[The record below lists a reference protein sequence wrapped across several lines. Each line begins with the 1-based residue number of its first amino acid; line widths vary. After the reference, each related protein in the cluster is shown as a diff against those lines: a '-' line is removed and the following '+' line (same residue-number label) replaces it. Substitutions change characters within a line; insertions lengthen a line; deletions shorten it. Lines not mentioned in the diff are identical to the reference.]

1 MKKRGLCILLSGM
14 MIFSSA
20 PYGGTKEVKAA
31 GEGESQ
37 TSAETVKEENTE
49 TEATSFEKTVVYEQD
64 GITVTITDFKDNT
77 LYYTVKN
84 ESEKEIFAEVLK
96 IEVNGQVIR
105 DISNEKDSAY
115 QGLSIVETGAVSGEE
130 KEVNRNLFELDE
142 LQIKEFEEIGVVFGI
157 IEVTGDK
164 NNPMERRYSEIA
176 CTDTITVK
184 TPKEDAAEDPMN
196 EFGVTGEQLE
206 LLNKLVNEA
215 VKTEYLEPHGIPVE
229 DFSWEPLNTSV
240 WQEFAGVSFKVME
253 DAYYKKED
261 IADNL
266 EELVETGFTS
276 MKDSEPAAYDLAN
289 AVYHSFYLKW
299 LLGEKINVE
308 EFFLKL
314 GPDKTVGG
322 PGVRNFLM
330 EHVTIK

>member
-49 TEATSFEKTVVYEQD
+49 TEATSFEKTVVYEQN
-64 GITVTITDFKDNT
+64 GITVTITDFKHNT

-115 QGLSIVETGAVSGEE
+115 QGLIVVETGAASGEE

-184 TPKEDAAEDPMN
+184 TPKGDAAGDSMN
-196 EFGVTGEQLE
+196 EFGVTGEQM
-206 LLNKLVNEA
+206 
-215 VKTEYLEPHGIPVE
+215 
-229 DFSWEPLNTSV
+229 EPLN
-240 WQEFAGVSFKVME
+240 WNEFTDVSSTIQIAVMAAS
-253 DAYYKKED
+253 DMP
-261 IADNL
+261 DNL
-266 EELVETGFTS
+266 EEVKKEFSS

-299 LLGEKINVE
+299 LLDEKIDVS
-308 EFFLKL
+308 EFFAKL
-314 GPDKTVGG
+314 GSGHPADGFTVGK
-322 PGVRNFLM
+322 FIM

>member
-1 MKKRGLCILLSGM
+1 MKKRGVCILLSGM

-64 GITVTITDFKDNT
+64 GITVTITDFKHNT

-84 ESEKEIFAEVLK
+84 ESEKEIFAEVIK

-105 DISNEKDSAY
+105 DIPNEKDSVY
-115 QGLSIVETGAVSGEE
+115 QRLSVVETGAASGEE

-142 LQIKEFEEIGVVFGI
+142 LQIKEFEEIGVGLGI

-184 TPKEDAAEDPMN
+184 TPKGDAAGDSMN
-196 EFGVTGEQLE
+196 EFGVTGEQM
-206 LLNKLVNEA
+206 
-215 VKTEYLEPHGIPVE
+215 
-229 DFSWEPLNTSV
+229 EPLN
-240 WQEFAGVSFKVME
+240 WNEFTDVSSTIQIAVMAAS
-253 DAYYKKED
+253 DMP
-261 IADNL
+261 DNL
-266 EELVETGFTS
+266 EEVKKEFSS

-299 LLGEKINVE
+299 LLDEKIDVS
-308 EFFLKL
+308 EFFVKL
-314 GPDKTVGG
+314 GSGHSADGFTVGK
-322 PGVRNFLM
+322 FIM

>member
-20 PYGGTKEVKAA
+20 PYGGPKEVKAA

-49 TEATSFEKTVVYEQD
+49 TEATSFEKTVVYEQN
-64 GITVTITDFKDNT
+64 GITVTITDFKHNT

-115 QGLSIVETGAVSGEE
+115 QGLIVVETGAASGEE

-142 LQIKEFEEIGVVFGI
+142 LQIKEFEEIGLGFGI

-184 TPKEDAAEDPMN
+184 TPKGDAAGDSMN
-196 EFGVTGEQLE
+196 EFGVTGEQM
-206 LLNKLVNEA
+206 
-215 VKTEYLEPHGIPVE
+215 
-229 DFSWEPLNTSV
+229 EPLN
-240 WQEFAGVSFKVME
+240 WNEFTDVSSTIQIAVMAAS
-253 DAYYKKED
+253 DMP
-261 IADNL
+261 DNL
-266 EELVETGFTS
+266 EEVKKEFSS

-299 LLGEKINVE
+299 LLDEKIDVS
-308 EFFLKL
+308 EFFVKL
-314 GPDKTVGG
+314 GSGHFAVGFTVGK
-322 PGVRNFLM
+322 FIM

>member
-1 MKKRGLCILLSGM
+1 MKKRGVCILLSGM
-14 MIFSSA
+14 MIFSLA

-184 TPKEDAAEDPMN
+184 TPKGDAAGDSMN
-196 EFGVTGEQLE
+196 EFGVTGEQME
-206 LLNKLVNEA
+206 PLNELVNEA
-215 VKTEYLEPHGIPVE
+215 VKTEYLEPHGISVE
-229 DFSWEPLNTSV
+229 NFNWEPLN
-240 WQEFAGVSFKVME
+240 WDEFTEVSSMIKIAVMAAN
-253 DAYYKKED
+253 DMP
-261 IADNL
+261 DNL
-266 EELVETGFTS
+266 EEFSS

-299 LLGEKINVE
+299 LLDEKIDVK
-308 EFFLKL
+308 EFFVKL
-314 GPDKTVGG
+314 GSGHPADGFTVGK
-322 PGVRNFLM
+322 FIM

>member
-1 MKKRGLCILLSGM
+1 MKKRGVCILLSGM

-37 TSAETVKEENTE
+37 TSAETVKEENIE

-64 GITVTITDFKDNT
+64 GITVTITDFKHNT

-115 QGLSIVETGAVSGEE
+115 QGLIVVETGAASGEE

-184 TPKEDAAEDPMN
+184 TPKGDAAGDSMD
-196 EFGVTGEQLE
+196 EFGVTGEQM
-206 LLNKLVNEA
+206 
-215 VKTEYLEPHGIPVE
+215 
-229 DFSWEPLNTSV
+229 EPLN
-240 WQEFAGVSFKVME
+240 WNEFTDVSSTIQIAVMAAS
-253 DAYYKKED
+253 DMP
-261 IADNL
+261 DNL
-266 EELVETGFTS
+266 EEVKKEFSS

-299 LLGEKINVE
+299 LLDEKIDVS
-308 EFFLKL
+308 EFFAKL
-314 GPDKTVGG
+314 GSGHFAVGFTVGK
-322 PGVRNFLM
+322 FIM

>member
-20 PYGGTKEVKAA
+20 PYGGPKEVKAA

-49 TEATSFEKTVVYEQD
+49 TEATSFEKTVVYEQN
-64 GITVTITDFKDNT
+64 GITVTITDFKHNT

-115 QGLSIVETGAVSGEE
+115 QGLIVVETGAASGEE

-142 LQIKEFEEIGVVFGI
+142 LQIKEFEEIGLGFGI
-157 IEVTGDK
+157 IEVTGDQ

-184 TPKEDAAEDPMN
+184 TPKGDAAGDSMN
-196 EFGVTGEQLE
+196 EFGVTGEQM
-206 LLNKLVNEA
+206 
-215 VKTEYLEPHGIPVE
+215 
-229 DFSWEPLNTSV
+229 EPLN
-240 WQEFAGVSFKVME
+240 WNEFTDVSSTIQIAVMAAR
-253 DAYYKKED
+253 DMP
-261 IADNL
+261 DNL
-266 EELVETGFTS
+266 EEVKKEFSS

-299 LLGEKINVE
+299 LLDEKIDVS
-308 EFFLKL
+308 EFFAKL
-314 GPDKTVGG
+314 GSGHFAVGFTVGK
-322 PGVRNFLM
+322 FIM

>member
-1 MKKRGLCILLSGM
+1 MKKRGVCILLSGM

-37 TSAETVKEENTE
+37 TSAETVKEENIE

-105 DISNEKDSAY
+105 DISNEKGSAY

-184 TPKEDAAEDPMN
+184 TPKGDAAGDSMD
-196 EFGVTGEQLE
+196 EFGVTGEQM
-206 LLNKLVNEA
+206 
-215 VKTEYLEPHGIPVE
+215 
-229 DFSWEPLNTSV
+229 EPLN
-240 WQEFAGVSFKVME
+240 WNEFTDVSSTIQIAVMAAS
-253 DAYYKKED
+253 DMP
-261 IADNL
+261 DNL
-266 EELVETGFTS
+266 EEVKKEFSS

-299 LLGEKINVE
+299 LLDEKIDVS
-308 EFFLKL
+308 EFFAKL
-314 GPDKTVGG
+314 GSGHFAVGFTVGK
-322 PGVRNFLM
+322 FIM

>member
-49 TEATSFEKTVVYEQD
+49 TEATSFEKTVVYEQN
-64 GITVTITDFKDNT
+64 GITVTITDFKHNT

-84 ESEKEIFAEVLK
+84 ESEKEIFAEILK
-96 IEVNGQVIR
+96 IEVNGQVIH

-142 LQIKEFEEIGVVFGI
+142 LQIKEFEEIGLGFGI

-176 CTDTITVK
+176 CTDT
-184 TPKEDAAEDPMN
+184 
-196 EFGVTGEQLE
+196 
-206 LLNKLVNEA
+206 
-215 VKTEYLEPHGIPVE
+215 
-229 DFSWEPLNTSV
+229 
-240 WQEFAGVSFKVME
+240 
-253 DAYYKKED
+253 
-261 IADNL
+261 
-266 EELVETGFTS
+266 
-276 MKDSEPAAYDLAN
+276 
-289 AVYHSFYLKW
+289 
-299 LLGEKINVE
+299 
-308 EFFLKL
+308 
-314 GPDKTVGG
+314 
-322 PGVRNFLM
+322 
-330 EHVTIK
+330 

>member
-1 MKKRGLCILLSGM
+1 MKKRGFCILLSGM

-20 PYGGTKEVKAA
+20 PYGGPKEVKAA

-49 TEATSFEKTVVYEQD
+49 TEATSFEKTVVYEQN
-64 GITVTITDFKDNT
+64 GITVTITDFKHNT

-115 QGLSIVETGAVSGEE
+115 QGLIVVETGAASGEE

-142 LQIKEFEEIGVVFGI
+142 LQIKEFEEIGLGFGI

-164 NNPMERRYSEIA
+164 NNPMERRYREIA

-184 TPKEDAAEDPMN
+184 TPKGDAAGDSMN
-196 EFGVTGEQLE
+196 EFGVTGEQM
-206 LLNKLVNEA
+206 
-215 VKTEYLEPHGIPVE
+215 
-229 DFSWEPLNTSV
+229 EPLN
-240 WQEFAGVSFKVME
+240 WNEFTDVSSTIQIAVMAAS
-253 DAYYKKED
+253 DMP
-261 IADNL
+261 DNL
-266 EELVETGFTS
+266 EEVKKEFSS

-299 LLGEKINVE
+299 LLDEKIDVS
-308 EFFLKL
+308 EFFVKL
-314 GPDKTVGG
+314 GSGHFAVGFTVGK
-322 PGVRNFLM
+322 FIM

>member
-1 MKKRGLCILLSGM
+1 MKKRGVCILLSGM

-37 TSAETVKEENTE
+37 TSAETVKEENIE
-49 TEATSFEKTVVYEQD
+49 TEATSFEKTVVYEQN
-64 GITVTITDFKDNT
+64 GITVTITDFKHNT

-105 DISNEKDSAY
+105 DISNEKGSAY

-184 TPKEDAAEDPMN
+184 TPKGDAAGDSMD
-196 EFGVTGEQLE
+196 EFGVTGEQM
-206 LLNKLVNEA
+206 
-215 VKTEYLEPHGIPVE
+215 
-229 DFSWEPLNTSV
+229 EPLN
-240 WQEFAGVSFKVME
+240 WNEFTDVSSTIQIAVMAAS
-253 DAYYKKED
+253 DMP
-261 IADNL
+261 DNL
-266 EELVETGFTS
+266 EEVKKEFSS

-299 LLGEKINVE
+299 LLDEKIDVS
-308 EFFLKL
+308 EFFAKL
-314 GPDKTVGG
+314 GSGHFAVGFTVGK
-322 PGVRNFLM
+322 FIM

>member
-37 TSAETVKEENTE
+37 TSAETVKEENIE
-49 TEATSFEKTVVYEQD
+49 TEATSFEKTVVYEQN
-64 GITVTITDFKDNT
+64 GITVTITDFKHNT

-115 QGLSIVETGAVSGEE
+115 QGLIVVETGAASGEE

-142 LQIKEFEEIGVVFGI
+142 LQIKEFEEIGLGFGI
-157 IEVTGDK
+157 IEVTGDQ

-184 TPKEDAAEDPMN
+184 TPKGDAAGDSMN
-196 EFGVTGEQLE
+196 EFGVTGEQM
-206 LLNKLVNEA
+206 
-215 VKTEYLEPHGIPVE
+215 
-229 DFSWEPLNTSV
+229 EPLN
-240 WQEFAGVSFKVME
+240 WNEFTDVSSTIQIAVMAAS
-253 DAYYKKED
+253 DMP
-261 IADNL
+261 DNL
-266 EELVETGFTS
+266 EEVKKEFSS

-299 LLGEKINVE
+299 LLDEKIDVS
-308 EFFLKL
+308 EFFAKL
-314 GPDKTVGG
+314 GSGHFAVGFTVGK
-322 PGVRNFLM
+322 FIM

>member
-49 TEATSFEKTVVYEQD
+49 TEATSFEKTVVYEQN
-64 GITVTITDFKDNT
+64 GITVTITDFKHNT

-115 QGLSIVETGAVSGEE
+115 QGLIVVETGAASGEE

-142 LQIKEFEEIGVVFGI
+142 LQIKEFEEIGLGFGI
-157 IEVTGDK
+157 IEVTGDQ

-184 TPKEDAAEDPMN
+184 TPKGDAAGDSMN
-196 EFGVTGEQLE
+196 EFGVTGEQM
-206 LLNKLVNEA
+206 
-215 VKTEYLEPHGIPVE
+215 
-229 DFSWEPLNTSV
+229 EPLN
-240 WQEFAGVSFKVME
+240 WNEFTDVSSTIQIAVMAAS
-253 DAYYKKED
+253 DMP
-261 IADNL
+261 DNL
-266 EELVETGFTS
+266 EEVKKEFSS

-299 LLGEKINVE
+299 LLDEKIDVS
-308 EFFLKL
+308 EFFAKL
-314 GPDKTVGG
+314 GSGHFAVGFTVGK
-322 PGVRNFLM
+322 FIM

>member
-49 TEATSFEKTVVYEQD
+49 TEATSFEKTVVYEQN
-64 GITVTITDFKDNT
+64 GITVTITDFKHNT

-115 QGLSIVETGAVSGEE
+115 QGLIVVETGAASGEE

-142 LQIKEFEEIGVVFGI
+142 LQIKEFEEIGLGFGI

-184 TPKEDAAEDPMN
+184 TPKGDAAGDSMN
-196 EFGVTGEQLE
+196 EFGVTGEQME
-206 LLNKLVNEA
+206 LLNELVNEA

-229 DFSWEPLNTSV
+229 DFNWEPLN
-240 WQEFAGVSFKVME
+240 WNEFTDVSSTIQIAVMAAS
-253 DAYYKKED
+253 DMP
-261 IADNL
+261 DNL
-266 EELVETGFTS
+266 EEVKKEFSS

-299 LLGEKINVE
+299 LLDEKIDVS
-308 EFFLKL
+308 EFFAKL
-314 GPDKTVGG
+314 GSGHFAVGFTVGK
-322 PGVRNFLM
+322 FIM

>member
-64 GITVTITDFKDNT
+64 GITVTITDFKHNT

-84 ESEKEIFAEVLK
+84 ESEKEIFAEVIK

-105 DISNEKDSAY
+105 DILNEKDSVY
-115 QGLSIVETGAVSGEE
+115 QGLSVVETGAASGEE

-142 LQIKEFEEIGVVFGI
+142 LQIKEFEEIGLGLGI

-184 TPKEDAAEDPMN
+184 TLKGDAAEDPMN
-196 EFGVTGEQLE
+196 EFGVTGEQMEQLGKYGFLRRDYLKNFKNFLYQVMLLQDTIGERLFEVEKVAREREDVIPKQLE
-206 LLNKLVNEA
+206 EK
-215 VKTEYLEPHGIPVE
+215 
-229 DFSWEPLNTSV
+229 EPL
-240 WQEFAGVSFKVME
+240 
-253 DAYYKKED
+253 
-261 IADNL
+261 
-266 EELVETGFTS
+266 
-276 MKDSEPAAYDLAN
+276 
-289 AVYHSFYLKW
+289 
-299 LLGEKINVE
+299 
-308 EFFLKL
+308 
-314 GPDKTVGG
+314 PDKEADQMAW
-322 PGVRNFLM
+322 VRVANQ
-330 EHVTIK
+330 HRTIAEEIILKELIYV

>member
-1 MKKRGLCILLSGM
+1 MKKRGVCILLSGM

-64 GITVTITDFKDNT
+64 GITVTITDFKHNT
-77 LYYTVKN
+77 LYCTVKN
-84 ESEKEIFAEVLK
+84 ESEKEIFAEVIK

-105 DISNEKDSAY
+105 DIPNEKDSVY
-115 QGLSIVETGAVSGEE
+115 QRLSVVETGAASGEE

-142 LQIKEFEEIGVVFGI
+142 LQIKEFEEIGVGLGI

-184 TPKEDAAEDPMN
+184 TPKGDAAGDSMN
-196 EFGVTGEQLE
+196 EFGVTGEQM
-206 LLNKLVNEA
+206 
-215 VKTEYLEPHGIPVE
+215 
-229 DFSWEPLNTSV
+229 EPLN
-240 WQEFAGVSFKVME
+240 WNEFTDVSSTIQIAVMAAS
-253 DAYYKKED
+253 DMP
-261 IADNL
+261 DNL
-266 EELVETGFTS
+266 EEVKKEFSS

-299 LLGEKINVE
+299 LLDEKIDVS
-308 EFFLKL
+308 EFFVKL
-314 GPDKTVGG
+314 GSGHPAVGFTVGK
-322 PGVRNFLM
+322 FIM

>member
-1 MKKRGLCILLSGM
+1 MKKRGVCILLSGM

-105 DISNEKDSAY
+105 DISNEKDSVY
-115 QGLSIVETGAVSGEE
+115 QGLIVVETGAASGEE

-142 LQIKEFEEIGVVFGI
+142 LQIKEFEEIGLGFGI
-157 IEVTGDK
+157 IEVTGDQ

-184 TPKEDAAEDPMN
+184 TPKGDAAEDSMN
-196 EFGVTGEQLE
+196 EFGVTGEQME
-206 LLNKLVNEA
+206 LLNELVNEA
-215 VKTEYLEPHGIPVE
+215 VKTEYLEPHGISVE
-229 DFSWEPLNTSV
+229 DFNWEPLN
-240 WQEFAGVSFKVME
+240 WNEFTDVSSMIQIAVMAAS
-253 DAYYKKED
+253 DMP
-261 IADNL
+261 DNL
-266 EELVETGFTS
+266 EEVKKEFSS

-299 LLGEKINVE
+299 LLDEKIDVK
-308 EFFLKL
+308 EFFVKL
-314 GPDKTVGG
+314 GSGHPADGFTVGK
-322 PGVRNFLM
+322 FIM